1 VNISD
6 LEKLKALLEQE
17 KQKANKAEGAK
28 EQLMARLKS
37 EFGLSSVDEA
47 EKCVLTLEQAVAEDQ
62 KKQDELLKQLE
73 ELTNWGLGNRAIN

>member
-1 VNISD
+1 MNISD
-6 LEKLKALLEQE
+6 LEKLKAMLEQE

-47 EKCVLTLEQAVAEDQ
+47 KKCVLVLEQAVAEDQ

-73 ELTNWGLGNRAIN
+73 ELTNWGLSNRAID